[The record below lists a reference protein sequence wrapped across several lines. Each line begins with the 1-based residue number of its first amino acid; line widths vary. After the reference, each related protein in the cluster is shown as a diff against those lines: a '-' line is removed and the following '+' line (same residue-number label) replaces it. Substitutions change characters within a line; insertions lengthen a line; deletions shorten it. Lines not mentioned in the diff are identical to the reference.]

1 MVQEILLG
9 TLQEPIAA
17 GSNNDHAPQED
28 YEDCDDCNNEE
39 QQINWRFLVSFE
51 IDFHYVLN
59 ISHFY
64 LILVLN
70 MLRFK

>member
-39 QQINWRFLVSFE
+39 QQIN
-51 IDFHYVLN
+51 
-59 ISHFY
+59 
-64 LILVLN
+64 
-70 MLRFK
+70 